1 MNPKQP
7 FKWRHYQ
14 PELIL
19 LCVRWYLR
27 YPLSYRNLEEMMSE
41 RGLSVDH
48 STVYRWV
55 QTYAPQLEKRTRSH
69 LHSTND
75 SWRVDESV
83 PQQRRERWEYG
94 LLQSAYRSRLQTT
107 ISGFGE

>member
-1 MNPKQP
+1 MNSKTP

-14 PELIL
+14 PEIIL

-27 YPLSYRNLEEMMSE
+27 YPLSYRNLEEMMTE

-55 QTYAPQLEKRTRSH
+55 QHYAPELEKRCRSH
-69 LHSTND
+69 LKPTND
-75 SWRVDESV
+75 SWRVD
-83 PQQRRERWEYG
+83 G
-94 LLQSAYRSRLQTT
+94 LCCKKILRTEF
-107 ISGFGE
+107 SGKVVGLYAATPKI